1 MPDWLVV
8 VILGFVEGLT
18 EFIPVSSTGHL
29 LIAEHFLRVE
39 KSDLFNVVIQCGAV
53 IAVIPLFRKRIESML
68 HFQNP
73 ASRDLA
79 LKIAVAFIG
88 TVIGGFIMT
97 KKGLKLPETVQ
108 PVAIAL
114 IVGGIIF
121 ILVEGFMKGR
131 KHSDV
136 ISWGVV
142 AVVVLGQLIAAGFP
156 GASRSGSTII
166 LAMLL
171 GASRVAGTEF
181 SFLVGI
187 PTMMAAG
194 VLKIYEGLKHGGH
207 EDWGML
213 ALATVVSAIV
223 SFIAVKWLLRYV
235 QTHSF
240 VSFGIYRII
249 LGIAL
254 LLLLKG

>member
-1 MPDWLVV
+1 MPDWLIV

-29 LIAEHFLRVE
+29 LIAEHFLRIE

-68 HFQNP
+68 QFRNP

-114 IVGGIIF
+114 IAGGIIF
-121 ILVEGFMKGR
+121 I
-131 KHSDV
+131 
-136 ISWGVV
+136 
-142 AVVVLGQLIAAGFP
+142 
-156 GASRSGSTII
+156 
-166 LAMLL
+166 
-171 GASRVAGTEF
+171 
-181 SFLVGI
+181 
-187 PTMMAAG
+187 
-194 VLKIYEGLKHGGH
+194 
-207 EDWGML
+207 
-213 ALATVVSAIV
+213 
-223 SFIAVKWLLRYV
+223 
-235 QTHSF
+235 
-240 VSFGIYRII
+240 
-249 LGIAL
+249 
-254 LLLLKG
+254 